1 MRSHHG
7 CLTCR
12 KRKLKCD
19 EAKPTCGQCTKS
31 DRECIFSQDT
41 KFRHFDVQGL
51 LGQGQEKTLAGRAV
65 NEGLFAKDHVWIDI
79 PDELTFVNITNPY
92 EDDTT
97 AFEDEL
103 LLRHAGDGLTYTRSD
118 GIPPARWDNTLPTP
132 PSQDLGSQLD
142 TDAVSRID
150 CAQQPPREIQNTP
163 DILLNDS
170 NIETFE
176 TVSPP
181 AERGPRNSVV
191 YTPPILEPDDD
202 VPVDEDINDLETSVL
217 GLQLL
222 RHFREGPGQWM
233 DLFDTSAH
241 FSCKIPIRATTR
253 PLLKS
258 AICALAAKHLSRT
271 QSNNCENQST
281 RSARAPIS
289 SPTSRTPDWQY
300 HAVRYYH
307 QAIRCLKHAIALGRC
322 DDTRD
327 MDGGRHTDT
336 FAAVAILCMYELM
349 NAPGNAWKAHLTALP
364 LYSASDGNLTG
375 CSLVPIPQS
384 PIKGPIFWSLARQD
398 FLCAFISETQTRL
411 NLDHVR
417 LWQNFGLA
425 TDENSLLLPFSPFCT
440 ADIRAST
447 DVDEDSKSNELLW
460 LLGKVVNYITSGDG
474 IKPEDYSRPAGQRMS
489 LGVTQELLLQRWEKL
504 EMELQRWYE
513 SLPPTFAPSA
523 RTKYTISTERGENV
537 KDMEMIWYDI
547 PMCAATMQSYHM
559 ACILLL
565 VNRPQESTAIRS
577 TVSARL
583 RSYRLIQREV
593 LRHGKEI
600 CGISLSDPPDAVR
613 IHSVQPLFVAGQ
625 SFHERPAQ
633 ELVLKL
639 LSDIE
644 KELGWATNYQV
655 RKLTDEWKVNEDDY
669 LEPLLRNGVL
679 C

>member
-12 KRKLKCD
+12 QRKLKCD

-51 LGQGQEKTLAGRAV
+51 LGQGQEKTLAGRAAT
-65 NEGLFAKDHVWIDI
+65 EGLFAKDHVWIDI
-79 PDELTFVNITNPY
+79 PGDLTFVNIVNPY

-97 AFEDEL
+97 VFEDEL
-103 LLRHAGDGLTYTRSD
+103 LFRNADDGITYTHAD
-118 GIPPARWDNTLPTP
+118 DIPPARWDSTLPTP
-132 PSQDLGSQLD
+132 PSQDSGSRLEP
-142 TDAVSRID
+142 DAVSRID
-150 CAQQPPREIQNTP
+150 CAQEPPRELQNTP

-170 NIETFE
+170 NNETFE
-176 TVSPP
+176 NVSP
-181 AERGPRNSVV
+181 AERGPPSSVV

-202 VPVDEDINDLETSVL
+202 VPVDEGINDPETSVL

-271 QSNNCENQST
+271 QSNNCEKQSS
-281 RSARAPIS
+281 RSARASLS

-307 QAIRCLKHAIALGRC
+307 QAIRCLKHAIALGGC

-364 LYSASDGNLTG
+364 LYSASDNNLTG
-375 CSLVPIPQS
+375 CSPVPIPQS

-460 LLGKVVNYITSGDG
+460 LLGKVVNFITSGDG
-474 IKPEDYSRPAGQRMS
+474 INPEDYSRPAGQRMS

-513 SLPPTFAPSA
+513 SLPRTFAPSA
-523 RTKYTISTERGENV
+523 RTNYTTSTEGGENV
-537 KDMEMIWYDI
+537 KDMETIWYDI

-625 SFHERPAQ
+625 SFHERPEQ

-644 KELGWATNYQV
+644 TELGWATNYQV

-669 LEPLLRNGVL
+669 GEPLMRNGVL

>member
-1 MRSHHG
+1 MFLWMKTSTTQKQVSLG
-7 CLTCR
+7 FNFLDISE
-12 KRKLKCD
+12 K
-19 EAKPTCGQCTKS
+19 
-31 DRECIFSQDT
+31 
-41 KFRHFDVQGL
+41 VQGNGTANL
-51 LGQGQEKTLAGRAV
+51 LSEDSY
-65 NEGLFAKDHVWIDI
+65 GLI
-79 PDELTFVNITNPY
+79 
-92 EDDTT
+92 
-97 AFEDEL
+97 
-103 LLRHAGDGLTYTRSD
+103 
-118 GIPPARWDNTLPTP
+118 
-132 PSQDLGSQLD
+132 
-142 TDAVSRID
+142 
-150 CAQQPPREIQNTP
+150 CANR
-163 DILLNDS
+163 
-170 NIETFE
+170 
-176 TVSPP
+176 
-181 AERGPRNSVV
+181 
-191 YTPPILEPDDD
+191 
-202 VPVDEDINDLETSVL
+202 
-217 GLQLL
+217 
-222 RHFREGPGQWM
+222 M

-241 FSCKIPIRATTR
+241 LSCKIPIRATTR

-271 QSNNCENQST
+271 QSDNCEKQST
-281 RSARAPIS
+281 PSAKASLS
-289 SPTSRTPDWQY
+289 SPTSSTPDLQY

-307 QAIRCLKHAIALGRC
+307 QAIRCLKHAIALDGY

-349 NAPGNAWKAHLTALP
+349 NAPGNAWKGHLTALP
-364 LYSASDGNLTG
+364 LYSASDSNLTG
-375 CSLVPIPQS
+375 CSPVPIPQS

-460 LLGKVVNYITSGDG
+460 LLGKVVNFITSGDG

-523 RTKYTISTERGENV
+523 RTKYTTSTEGGENV

-547 PMCAATMQSYHM
+547 PIIDSDPFDSVSAPEVIPAHPKGGPPTRQGDMRDQPSRSPGCCPYPLRAAT
-559 ACILLL
+559 
-565 VNRPQESTAIRS
+565 
-577 TVSARL
+577 
-583 RSYRLIQREV
+583 
-593 LRHGKEI
+593 I
-600 CGISLSDPPDAVR
+600 CCGAV
-613 IHSVQPLFVAGQ
+613 
-625 SFHERPAQ
+625 FHERLEQ

-669 LEPLLRNGVL
+669 WEPLMRN
-679 C
+679 

>member
-1 MRSHHG
+1 MMSLWMKTSTTQKQVSLG
-7 CLTCR
+7 FNY
-12 KRKLKCD
+12 
-19 EAKPTCGQCTKS
+19 S
-31 DRECIFSQDT
+31 DISE
-41 KFRHFDVQGL
+41 KVQG
-51 LGQGQEKTLAGRAV
+51 
-65 NEGLFAKDHVWIDI
+65 N
-79 PDELTFVNITNPY
+79 
-92 EDDTT
+92 
-97 AFEDEL
+97 
-103 LLRHAGDGLTYTRSD
+103 
-118 GIPPARWDNTLPTP
+118 
-132 PSQDLGSQLD
+132 
-142 TDAVSRID
+142 
-150 CAQQPPREIQNTP
+150 
-163 DILLNDS
+163 
-170 NIETFE
+170 
-176 TVSPP
+176 
-181 AERGPRNSVV
+181 
-191 YTPPILEPDDD
+191 
-202 VPVDEDINDLETSVL
+202 
-217 GLQLL
+217 
-222 RHFREGPGQWM
+222 
-233 DLFDTSAH
+233 
-241 FSCKIPIRATTR
+241 
-253 PLLKS
+253 
-258 AICALAAKHLSRT
+258 
-271 QSNNCENQST
+271 
-281 RSARAPIS
+281 
-289 SPTSRTPDWQY
+289 DWQY

-307 QAIRCLKHAIALGRC
+307 QAIRCLKHAIALGGY

-364 LYSASDGNLTG
+364 LYSASDSNLTG
-375 CSLVPIPQS
+375 CSPVPIPQS

-460 LLGKVVNYITSGDG
+460 LLGKVVNFITSGDG

-523 RTKYTISTERGENV
+523 RTKYTTSMEGGENV
-537 KDMEMIWYDI
+537 KDMEMIW
-547 PMCAATMQSYHM
+547 
-559 ACILLL
+559 
-565 VNRPQESTAIRS
+565 
-577 TVSARL
+577 
-583 RSYRLIQREV
+583 EV

-625 SFHERPAQ
+625 SFHERPEQ

-644 KELGWATNYQV
+644 TELGWATNYQ
-655 RKLTDEWKVNEDDY
+655 DSKVY
-669 LEPLLRNGVL
+669 W
-679 C
+679 